1 MLKISNMTGKLKG
14 FKALNTNTLSNDYCM
29 KMYNSGKDNVIC
41 TKCYSAEMLQGMR
54 TCVFVF

>member
-29 KMYNSGKDNVIC
+29 KMYNSGAEDIPP
-41 TKCYSAEMLQGMR
+41 KCCKVCAKVAFRHGR
-54 TCVFVF
+54 